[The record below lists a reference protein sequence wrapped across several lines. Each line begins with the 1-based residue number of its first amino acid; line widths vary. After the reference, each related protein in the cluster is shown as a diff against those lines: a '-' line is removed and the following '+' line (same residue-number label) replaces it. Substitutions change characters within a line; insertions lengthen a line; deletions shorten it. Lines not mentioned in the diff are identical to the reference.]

1 MVQDDKFTTHCFLEL
16 CWREFCFENSCSNFF
31 FSLSLY
37 LLFSYSC
44 TLILGLGDSSDSA
57 IIIVIRVTITIA
69 IAKNYY
75 RDSGHVVIRMRS
87 QNCHTSTSHVK
98 KCAKMAN
105 NSGDCGEI
113 VLDEE
118 LEVLSLEG

>member
-1 MVQDDKFTTHCFLEL
+1 MTVILL
-16 CWREFCFENSCSNFF
+16 CSRN
-31 FSLSLY
+31 LHY
-37 LLFSYSC
+37 A
-44 TLILGLGDSSDSA
+44 LGLGDSSDSA
-57 IIIVIRVTITIA
+57 TIIVIRVTITIA

-118 LEVLSLEG
+118 LEVLPLEG